1 MTRKE
6 CIFHLVF
13 NEINNKQKQINDTID
28 ISHQNKTH
36 SVFYYTEWAF
46 SYSIYAFIFPQR
58 FLQSLL
64 HLPTSHFHLYSHRR
78 FVSSLLQ
85 GHEHPLHVL
94 RHLLHLLNYILQS
107 YIHLPSLMSLLL
119 LIAAYK
125 DARMVYSLLITL
137 IRLLREP
144 CTTTIKDDIVV
155 KLNRLLLFFL
165 LFQSIFFYHF
175 KKYFCMSTKNI

>member
-1 MTRKE
+1 M
-6 CIFHLVF
+6 
-13 NEINNKQKQINDTID
+13 ID

-46 SYSIYAFIFPQR
+46 SYSIYSFIFPQR
-58 FLQSLL
+58 FLQSPL
-64 HLPTSHFHLYSHRR
+64 HLPTSHFHLHSRHK
-78 FVSSLLQ
+78 FVSTLLR
-85 GHEHPLHVL
+85 GHEYPLHVL
-94 RHLLHLLNYILQS
+94 RHLLHLPSYILLL

-137 IRLLREP
+137 IRLLGEP
-144 CTTTIKDDIVV
+144 CTTTRKDDIVV

-175 KKYFCMSTKNI
+175 KKYFCMSTRNI